1 MLYLHDDD
9 ASLKAT
15 AVDLSSRGFH
25 IWQQYIDATT
35 MLRSLVS
42 LATSTRKENIAANVG
57 PQARQA
63 VLNIV
68 THHTGLFMT
77 TISID
82 IMNPRD
88 VEQRRSVMQL
98 VAFLIRKVNCISK
111 GYTTFYSYIFLA
123 AAFDIPK
130 PSTLNRGGGEVV
142 RPKPQLRS

>member
-1 MLYLHDDD
+1 MLYLHDND

-35 MLRSLVS
+35 MLRSLVT

-63 VLNIV
+63 ILNIV

-77 TISID
+77 TISLD

-88 VEQRRSVMQL
+88 IEQRRSVMQL
-98 VAFLIRKVNCISK
+98 VAFLIRKVKI
-111 GYTTFYSYIFLA
+111 LL
-123 AAFDIPK
+123 
-130 PSTLNRGGGEVV
+130 LNMPVYE
-142 RPKPQLRS
+142 LTHHFSDRS